1 MTKCT
6 ITSSQLSSKQLSPH
20 QESSHQKSPN
30 QLTNEQLEHSWPA
43 FSEQILDFMAEL
55 NLDTLKLNCDH
66 VALRVNSVAAADS
79 LSTYFAKQGNVISN
93 NIINGRPILIIELD
107 TPMRLGEMLIE
118 CVELPYPSDKP
129 YPVEGWEHIELV
141 LPSEAQTCEQLQHE
155 LLAVVPQLG
164 PILAGQTTIKV
175 KQSSPKG
182 EHERLANPTI
192 AFKRDNLCIKIHSHG
207 IKAVI
212 ASEAK

>member
-1 MTKCT
+1 MANCT
-6 ITSSQLSSKQLSPH
+6 ITSSQLSSN
-20 QESSHQKSPN
+20 QEPSNQEPSN
-30 QLTNEQLEHSWPA
+30 QLTGKQLEHSWPA
-43 FSEQILDFMAEL
+43 FSDQILNFIAEL
-55 NLDTLKLNCDH
+55 NLDKLRLNCDH
-66 VALRVNSVAAADS
+66 VALRVNSVAAADN
-79 LSTYFAKQGNVISN
+79 LSDYFAKQGTIISN
-93 NIINGRPILIIELD
+93 NMINGRPILIIELD
-107 TPMRLGEMLIE
+107 TPMQLGEMLIE

-141 LPSEAQTCEQLQHE
+141 LPSEAQTCEQLQQA
-155 LLAVVPQLG
+155 LVSVAPQLR
-164 PILAGQTTIKV
+164 PIIAGDTAIKV

-192 AFKRDNLCIKIHSHG
+192 AFKRDNLCIKVHSHG